1 MPLSPTPPNG
11 RFGLV
16 SCTQFR
22 KQSSQPSAIYNMVAD
37 SAMHIYIYVD
47 AGVVEHDPSR
57 RDGPLELL
65 LELPVVA
72 EEVSCQRLGHGVD
85 HSEALADLVH
95 LLPTKSADFSWSGA
109 QAQRSQI
116 KRERSFADPT
126 ACLFFFSL
134 RFSVP

>member
-1 MPLSPTPPNG
+1 
-11 RFGLV
+11 
-16 SCTQFR
+16 
-22 KQSSQPSAIYNMVAD
+22 
-37 SAMHIYIYVD
+37 VD

-95 LLPTKSADFSWSGA
+95 LLPTKSADFSWRTNNMA
-109 QAQRSQI
+109 
-116 KRERSFADPT
+116 
-126 ACLFFFSL
+126 FFFSL
-134 RFSVP
+134 SVFPYRDYGKKRPEDLLLHHRGVERDVEQQRRGDPSAQHGEEMFFLLL